1 MQSTFTVRSP
11 PKASHDS
18 ISQTPQLEEEHRRME
33 DRLPRKLAAIVYADV
48 AGYSRLT
55 GEDEDATHRALSE
68 YLDVIANTIESHRG
82 QVMHYAGDAV
92 LARFD
97 AVLDALSS
105 SVAIQTE
112 LSHRNDGVPENERV
126 QFRIGINLGDV
137 IEDRGDIY
145 GDGVNVAARLE
156 ALSEPSG
163 ICISESVRTAV
174 GKKLGLDYE
183 YMGKQQ
189 VKNIEEPVQAYK
201 VVMAAQRAPSSNEV
215 LKLELELPDK
225 PSIAVLPFTNMS
237 GDPEQEYFSDGITE
251 DIITALSRI
260 SGLLVVARHST
271 MVYKGKAVDVKQV
284 GREQGVRYLL
294 EGSVRKSGDRVR
306 VTAQLID
313 ATTGHHQWADRYD
326 RNLDDIFSVQ
336 DEITH
341 KITVEMR
348 VQLSVGEKAR
358 ILAGRTKNVEAW
370 GLVVRADELNNRL
383 IREDN
388 LEARRLAEEAVR
400 IDPYYASA
408 WTELGWT
415 HWEDAFFGWTESQ
428 EQSEEK
434 ALEAA
439 RKALELEE
447 DYPNALALL
456 GYLHR
461 LRGEHDRAVELTER
475 AVALAPNDAENT
487 AELAHTL
494 AFVGKAEEAVEM
506 FKRAIRLSPIYPAWY
521 LVGLGTCYYSMNEL
535 DLAISTFQEAIVMDP
550 DPAFA
555 RIYLTSALIE
565 VGLVEDAE
573 QVARE
578 VMRIERSF
586 SVKNWQGAQFK
597 DAKIGEKII
606 DNLIKAG
613 LPE

>member
-1 MQSTFTVRSP
+1 M
-11 PKASHDS
+11 KA
-18 ISQTPQLEEEHRRME
+18 
-33 DRLPRKLAAIVYADV
+33 RLPRKLVAIVYADV

-55 GEDEDATHRALSE
+55 GEDEDATHRTLSE
-68 YLDVIANTIESHRG
+68 YLDIIANTVESHRG
-82 QVMHYAGDAV
+82 RVMHYAGDAV

-105 SVAIQTE
+105 AVAIQTE
-112 LSHRNDGVPENERV
+112 LGHRNDGVPVNERV

-137 IEDRGDIY
+137 IEDRRDIY

-174 GKKLGLDYE
+174 GKRLDLDYE
-183 YMGKQQ
+183 DMGKQQ
-189 VKNIEEPVQAYK
+189 VKNIEEPVRAYK
-201 VVMAAQRAPSSNEV
+201 VVMAAPREPNVNEAR
-215 LKLELELPDK
+215 KPELELPDK

-237 GDPEQEYFSDGITE
+237 GEAEQEYFSDGITE

-271 MVYKGKAVDVKQV
+271 MVYKGKAVDVRQV
-284 GREQGVRYLL
+284 GREQGVRYVL

-326 RNLDDIFSVQ
+326 RKLGDIFSVQ

-370 GLVVRADELNNRL
+370 GLIVRADELNNRL

-400 IDPYYASA
+400 IDPCYASA

-415 HWEDAFFGWTESQ
+415 HWEDAFFGWTESK
-428 EQSEEK
+428 ERSEEK
-434 ALEAA
+434 SLEAA
-439 RKALELEE
+439 RKALALEE

-456 GYLHR
+456 GFVHR
-461 LRGEHDRAVELTER
+461 LRGEHDRAVELAEK

-494 AFVGKAEEAVEM
+494 VYVGKAEEAVEM
-506 FKRAIRLSPIYPAWY
+506 FRRAIRLSPIYPAWY
-521 LVGLGTCYYSMNEL
+521 LVGLGTCYYAMN
-535 DLAISTFQEAIVMDP
+535 DLNLAMSTFREAIVMEP
-550 DPAFA
+550 NHAYA
-555 RIYLTSALIE
+555 RIFLASALVE
-565 VGLVEDAE
+565 VGSVEDAK
-573 QVARE
+573 QAARE
-578 VMRIERSF
+578 IMSIERGF
-586 SVKNWQGAQFK
+586 SVTNWQGAQFK
-597 DAKIGEKII
+597 DARIREKIT
-606 DNLIKAG
+606 DNLVKAG